1 MDESA
6 QLVYRFITQAE
17 IVILTIVMNNVLVKY
32 GAQSAY
38 GEDIPMTA
46 MGIAMKVN
54 SVLTNIIAGIAIG
67 GQPIIS
73 FNYGAKQYD
82 RVKKTYKTC
91 VIAAVLVSTVA
102 FLSFQLIPEYIS
114 GILETK
120 ANCTPHLLARHSE
133 FI

>member
-82 RVKKTYKTC
+82 RVKEN
-91 VIAAVLVSTVA
+91 L
-102 FLSFQLIPEYIS
+102 
-114 GILETK
+114 
-120 ANCTPHLLARHSE
+120 
-133 FI
+133 